1 MLLKYNI
8 SNTNIERKVIEVDS
22 YEVKNFDTNNVYC
35 NIVFTT
41 KYPHKLKKGDKIVF
55 KRNVITFKDTSDVY
69 NCETEYPQ
77 DGNYLIELLNDSKY
91 HSKGFYKYK
100 TDKNDEGVLNRKLTV
115 ITEEEM
121 NKELNHTN
129 SLLKTCEVLSE
140 DLTETTFSVSIPL
153 QETIEISSVTQYDGI
168 EWISLKNKL
177 PIVANTEDKIKL
189 YHITHSYEYVR
200 EETIDDT
207 DIPIIEE
214 NPKEMTDFIGF
225 SVNYFKNIYEW
236 TTHRTLITCEYV
248 TPNAI
253 INHYS
258 DNNDLKLTQYSV
270 LEANSLLLFEGDN
283 GVMCKDVKLYED
295 ALSFNLNIPIINEH
309 ANELNDENIAQV
321 YFDEIKNDLITD
333 IIDYEKKCFIP
344 FYKTKTENVFLPVD
358 SLKFNIF
365 FRDRT
370 DNPEWNT
377 DDTKGWFQCPIDD
390 YGKFKCPTAITDGDK
405 LEYLGFT
412 DDDIYYRKQKV
423 SKSFLRLSFYATNNP
438 ANNMLLFYSTI
449 FLDSNDLYDKY
460 IKNKFYKNYK
470 SYKKE
475 LYDLTTSFQIFDKYH
490 RTKSSEGFYL
500 YLFPDNVNGEQ
511 TRTIYMKAEFNHA
524 GYGKT
529 IPLIYPNGYT
539 FVKNDKVNEFA
550 NFPHKLIDEK
560 GSLSEYYKYLYIP
573 ITLSLNNET
582 GEYMYYFETVKKNE
596 PNLVLNLFEP
606 KINTLE

>member
-1 MLLKYNI
+1 M
-8 SNTNIERKVIEVDS
+8 
-22 YEVKNFDTNNVYC
+22 
-35 NIVFTT
+35 
-41 KYPHKLKKGDKIVF
+41 
-55 KRNVITFKDTSDVY
+55 
-69 NCETEYPQ
+69 
-77 DGNYLIELLNDSKY
+77 
-91 HSKGFYKYK
+91 
-100 TDKNDEGVLNRKLTV
+100 
-115 ITEEEM
+115 
-121 NKELNHTN
+121 
-129 SLLKTCEVLSE
+129 
-140 DLTETTFSVSIPL
+140 
-153 QETIEISSVTQYDGI
+153 
-168 EWISLKNKL
+168 
-177 PIVANTEDKIKL
+177 
-189 YHITHSYEYVR
+189 
-200 EETIDDT
+200 
-207 DIPIIEE
+207 
-214 NPKEMTDFIGF
+214 
-225 SVNYFKNIYEW
+225 
-236 TTHRTLITCEYV
+236 
-248 TPNAI
+248 
-253 INHYS
+253 
-258 DNNDLKLTQYSV
+258 
-270 LEANSLLLFEGDN
+270 
-283 GVMCKDVKLYED
+283 
-295 ALSFNLNIPIINEH
+295 
-309 ANELNDENIAQV
+309 
-321 YFDEIKNDLITD
+321 
-333 IIDYEKKCFIP
+333 
-344 FYKTKTENVFLPVD
+344 D

-405 LEYLGFT
+405 LECLGFT

-460 IKNKFYKNYK
+460 IKNNFYKNYK

-529 IPLIYPNGYT
+529 IPLIYPDGYT
-539 FVKNDKVNEFA
+539 FVENEFA
-550 NFPHKLIDEK
+550 KFPHKLIDEK

-573 ITLSLNNET
+573 IILSLNNET
-582 GEYMYYFETVKKNE
+582 GEYMYYFDKVKKNE